1 MFTIFLA
8 GFCTAY
14 YFVNILQA
22 PMRIKRVLKLDPV
35 KRIKPFDCVQCFSV
49 WLAIAFYFLPIEVA
63 QFFAVIFAAGFVGSK
78 VQ

>member
-1 MFTIFLA
+1 MLIICLA

-22 PMRIKRVLKLDPV
+22 PMRIKKVLKLGPL

-63 QFFAVIFAAGFVGSK
+63 QFFAVIFAAGFIGSK